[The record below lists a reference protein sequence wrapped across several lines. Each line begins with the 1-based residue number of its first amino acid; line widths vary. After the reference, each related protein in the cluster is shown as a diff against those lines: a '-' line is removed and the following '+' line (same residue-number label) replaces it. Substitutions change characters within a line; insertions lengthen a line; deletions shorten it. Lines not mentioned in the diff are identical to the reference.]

1 MAGMSYALYPG
12 CSLEGTALE
21 FLMSTKAVCR
31 KLDIELHE
39 IDDWV
44 CCGASPA
51 HIRSELLGLALPAIN
66 LAEAER
72 QGRDVLT
79 CCSACHSR
87 LKSAAHEL
95 KEDPEMLAKINDLSE
110 EPDFKAET
118 EVVNILELLAQDVGT
133 DAIKEK
139 VTKPLKG
146 LKVACY
152 YGCLLT
158 RLPKELRTDSAEHPT
173 MMDDLLEAAGAE
185 IVDWGHK
192 TECCGASLT
201 LASRPTVFRLI
212 RDLLQIAAENGADCI
227 AVGCPLCQA
236 NLDMYQSD
244 AQSKYGDVPSMPI
257 FYFTQLLGLAM
268 GAENKRLGFDKLIVR
283 PHDLLESKGLAG
295 VECA

>member
-1 MAGMSYALYPG
+1 MAKLSYALYPG
-12 CSLEGTALE
+12 CSLEGTAKE
-21 FLMSTKAVCR
+21 FMMSTEAICKE
-31 KLDIELHE
+31 LDIELHE

-51 HIRSELLGLALPAIN
+51 HIRSELLGLALPVVN

-87 LKSAAHEL
+87 LKSTVHEL
-95 KEDPEMLAKINDLSE
+95 REDPAMLAKINDLAE
-110 EPDFKAET
+110 ENFKAGT
-118 EVVNILELLAQDVGT
+118 DVVNVLELLAQDVGI
-133 DAIKEK
+133 DAITAK

-158 RLPKELRTDSAEHPT
+158 RLPKALRTDSAENPM
-173 MMDDLLEAAGAE
+173 MMDDLVAASGAE
-185 IVDWGHK
+185 PVDWSHK

-201 LASRPTVFRLI
+201 LASRPTVFRLV
-212 RDLLQIAAENGADCI
+212 RDLLKLAKENGAECV

-236 NLDMYQSD
+236 NMDMYQSD

-257 FYFTQLLGLAM
+257 FYFTQLMGLAM
-268 GAENKRLGFDKLIVR
+268 GVEPKDLGMDRLLVS
-283 PHDLLESKGLAG
+283 PAPLLESKGFTSP
-295 VECA
+295 VPV

>member
-1 MAGMSYALYPG
+1 MQ
-12 CSLEGTALE
+12 
-21 FLMSTKAVCR
+21 STEAICKA
-31 KLDIELHE
+31 LDIELHE

-51 HIRSELLGLALPAIN
+51 HIRSELLGLALPVVN

-87 LKSAAHEL
+87 LKSATHEL
-95 KEDPEMLAKINDLSE
+95 REHPELLAKVNDLAE
-110 EPDFKAET
+110 EET
-118 EVVNILELLAQDVGT
+118 FTAKPNVVNILELLAHEVGV
-133 DAIKEK
+133 DAVKAE

-158 RLPKELRTDSAEHPT
+158 RLPKELRTDSAEHPM
-173 MMDDLLEAAGAE
+173 MMDDLMSAVGAE
-185 IVDWGHK
+185 PVDWSHK

-201 LASRPTVFRLI
+201 LASRPTVFRLV
-212 RDLLQIAAENGADCI
+212 RELLKLAEENGADCM

-236 NLDMYQSD
+236 NMDMYQSD

-257 FYFTQLLGLAM
+257 FYFTQLIGLSMGVEPKDLGM
-268 GAENKRLGFDKLIVR
+268 DRLLVS
-283 PHDLLESKGLAG
+283 PMPLLEEKGLLEKA
-295 VECA
+295 VA